1 MLNMNSTLSAYYDQM
16 IGNDDNNS
24 KILHNLKDNFDSLI
38 KEFMK
43 NYCMVKQ
50 YNGFQKKYDEEREKA
65 KKEKEKLEFKLNVLQ
80 SENSRLKDL
89 NLKYIK
95 YHDTHA
101 DDSLLKSRDTSFV
114 SKDTQ
119 DPVVVVEEKKLKNML
134 AERDKFISFMKEKEN
149 KYIALINAIQS
160 KGINVDKIYEEE
172 VSRINYTQE
181 DEETRL
187 DTVSDVDLMSRFE
200 PSERVAV
207 RPEKAKAIK
216 RDPPQ
221 HDKDSGLSGSFIRK
235 SLPSAKSKNKDP
247 VPQNDEPPKYGQE
260 YWERQFTEASNSK
273 TMSQYSQSVFS
284 YRLGQ
289 EQSVRQYISC
299 SPLEK
304 MSTYYNDVKDE
315 LKTEEN
321 RLDEVDSAELK
332 GKFKLDLSS
341 IHQNVIKQY
350 HDEFMEKWA
359 EFTSSWKR
367 AMEKDKTF
375 IHPQK
380 SAK

>member
-1 MLNMNSTLSAYYDQM
+1 
-16 IGNDDNNS
+16 
-24 KILHNLKDNFDSLI
+24 
-38 KEFMK
+38 MK
-43 NYCMVKQ
+43 KRKRQ
-50 YNGFQKKYDEEREKA
+50 

-101 DDSLLKSRDTSFV
+101 DESLLKSRDTSFI

-119 DPVVVVEEKKLKNML
+119 DAVVEEKKLKNML
-134 AERDKFISFMKEKEN
+134 AERDKFISFMREKEN
-149 KYIALINAIQS
+149 KYVALINAIQA

-187 DTVSDVDLMSRFE
+187 DTVSDDHLMSKFE
-200 PSERVAV
+200 PSERYAV

-216 RDPPQ
+216 DYRRDPPQ
-221 HDKDSGLSGSFIRK
+221 HSTDSGVSSFIRK
-235 SLPSAKSKNKDP
+235 SQASGKSKIKEP
-247 VPQNDEPPKYGQE
+247 TVPESDEHEPPKYGQE
-260 YWERQFTEASNSK
+260 YWERQFTEASDSK

-289 EQSVRQYISC
+289 EQSTRQYISC

-315 LKTEEN
+315 IKTEEN

-375 IHPQK
+375 THPNPQPQK

>member
-1 MLNMNSTLSAYYDQM
+1 
-16 IGNDDNNS
+16 
-24 KILHNLKDNFDSLI
+24 
-38 KEFMK
+38 
-43 NYCMVKQ
+43 
-50 YNGFQKKYDEEREKA
+50 
-65 KKEKEKLEFKLNVLQ
+65 LNVLQ
-80 SENSRLKDL
+80 TENSRLKDL

-95 YHDTHA
+95 GQGQETNA
-101 DDSLLKSRDTSFV
+101 DESFLKSRDTSFI
-114 SKDTQ
+114 SKDAHEA
-119 DPVVVVEEKKLKNML
+119 PAEEKKLKNLL
-134 AERDKFISFMKEKEN
+134 AQRDKFINFMKEKEN
-149 KYIALINAIQS
+149 KYIALINAIQA

-187 DTVSDVDLMSRFE
+187 DTVSDADLTSKFD
-200 PSERVAV
+200 PSYRNAVLPER
-207 RPEKAKAIK
+207 AKAIK
-216 RDPPQ
+216 DYPPQ
-221 HDKDSGLSGSFIRK
+221 NEKDSGFIRK
-235 SLPSAKSKNKDP
+235 SHFSSTKPKNKEP
-247 VPQNDEPPKYGQE
+247 PLQNDEPPKYGQE
-260 YWERQFTEASNSK
+260 YWERQFTEASDSK
-273 TMSQYSQSVFS
+273 TISQYSQSIFS

-304 MSTYYNDVKDE
+304 MSTYYNESNNRDLE
-315 LKTEEN
+315 SKTE
-321 RLDEVDSAELK
+321 DEIVDSTEPK

-375 IHPQK
+375 DHQQK
-380 SAK
+380 HTS